1 MFSLHPE
8 PPKNVQVKNIY
19 TFYTEF
25 SFCLLKIVLQILA
38 SFDIKITIVCKML
51 AMRRPMGHKQ
61 RLFNQNVIDPASF
74 SFSRKT
80 KQTKA
85 NTFAISETLRAEPF
99 FQEHGLGCLTCSTT
113 QQQHRSKQ
121 WVKLRCHML
130 VAIPIWDPQQADSN
144 RVFRVFSWLTGHLP
158 FPRQLRIIIF
168 REPKQGTVGQSKTW
182 GSTGLRKFLLL
193 NQVAPGTPQ
202 SLGGN

>member
-1 MFSLHPE
+1 
-8 PPKNVQVKNIY
+8 
-19 TFYTEF
+19 
-25 SFCLLKIVLQILA
+25 
-38 SFDIKITIVCKML
+38 
-51 AMRRPMGHKQ
+51 
-61 RLFNQNVIDPASF
+61 
-74 SFSRKT
+74 
-80 KQTKA
+80 
-85 NTFAISETLRAEPF
+85 
-99 FQEHGLGCLTCSTT
+99 
-113 QQQHRSKQ
+113 
-121 WVKLRCHML
+121 ML

-168 REPKQGTVGQSKTW
+168 REPKQGTVGQSKAW